1 MCDQLSRQNWCVTV
15 LYVPVDHW
23 NISANQNQS
32 QHSKREKK
40 EEMKTKDNSK
50 DDDYRACGG
59 RKHLAPLEKYS
70 EYSLLSISKN
80 DVHLPLSYHVIP
92 VVFCLHF
99 LFCYAVT
106 DKLCDIHIQ
115 GDFCEGNG
123 CELPCECPSGSV
135 DNNRGLGLCV
145 GEEGNAV
152 ECAIPLHTRTRAH
165 THTRARTHACTHTHT
180 DSLYLHHTWPSQL

>member
-1 MCDQLSRQNWCVTV
+1 
-15 LYVPVDHW
+15 
-23 NISANQNQS
+23 
-32 QHSKREKK
+32 
-40 EEMKTKDNSK
+40 MKTKDNSK

-70 EYSLLSISKN
+70 EYSLFSISKN
-80 DVHLPLSYHVIP
+80 DVHLSLGYHVIP

-106 DKLCDIHIQ
+106 DKLCNIHVQ

-123 CELPCECPSGSV
+123 CELPCECPPGSV

-165 THTRARTHACTHTHT
+165 THAHAHAHTHVRTHIQTHCTCTT
-180 DSLYLHHTWPSQL
+180 RGPLSCRRGKGARRVATQKTRLDAKPAYVSKPLNPCALTK